1 MFRFKGMGILVLVAL
16 LLLVSGESL
25 SQPGGTVVLT
35 ATLSNSQAIPGGV
48 AGTPAAGIGSAAM
61 LFDPADNTLS
71 VAVAY
76 SGLSGPATLA
86 HFHGAPAGA
95 TGGVVQTLCG
105 APPPA
110 LLAAGD
116 CPSAGNS
123 GFLQG
128 TWAVPDD
135 QVAALLSGQLYIN
148 IHTGLNGAGEIRGQV
163 FPQ

>member
-1 MFRFKGMGILVLVAL
+1 MFRFKGMGILVLGAL

-25 SQPGGTVVLT
+25 SQGGGALVLT
-35 ATLSNSQAIPGGV
+35 ATLSSSQAIPAG
-48 AGTPAAGIGSAAM
+48 ADGTPAAGIGSATM
-61 LFDPADNTLS
+61 LFDPANNTLS

-86 HFHGAPAGA
+86 HFHGAAAGA

-110 LLAAGD
+110 LAGG
-116 CPSAGNS
+116 CPSGNS

-128 TWAVPDD
+128 TWDVPED
-135 QVAALLSGQLYIN
+135 QVAALLSGQLYLN
-148 IHTGLNGAGEIRGQV
+148 IHTDLNGAGEIRGQV